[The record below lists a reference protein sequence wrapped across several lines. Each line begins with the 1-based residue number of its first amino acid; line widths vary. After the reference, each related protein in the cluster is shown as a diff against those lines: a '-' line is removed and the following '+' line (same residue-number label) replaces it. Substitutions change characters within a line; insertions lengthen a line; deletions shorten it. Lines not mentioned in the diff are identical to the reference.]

1 MNAAA
6 ATRSR
11 VVAAVAALSM
21 LAAGCAYTTPEL
33 HASIPPNSEA
43 STILAANGT
52 ELTTLHA
59 GENRTEITLDE
70 VPEHVQNAIVAAEDR
85 RFWTHIG
92 IDVRG
97 ILRALRRNVDEGAV
111 VEGGST
117 ITQQFVKNAI
127 IGSDRT
133 LDRKI
138 EEASLAIQ
146 VERQFTKEEI
156 LESYLNT
163 IYFGAGAYGIEA
175 AAQIYF
181 GIPAADLDIAQGALL
196 AGLIKAPST
205 YDPFVNAEG
214 AIERRTFVLDAMAD
228 EGYISADEAEQL
240 AQTDIVLATPDPES
254 TYDGAYF
261 VEEVKRFIL
270 EHPAFG
276 RTYEERARLLFTG
289 GLTIETTLDLRL
301 QALAEASMERVL
313 VDPFDDPDGALV
325 AMDPATGQVKAMV
338 GGRDFFDGGPQS
350 KFNLATQGQRPS
362 GSSFKPIVLAAALE
376 EGMELST
383 RYSAPAHMDIE
394 VTGGTWEVENYGGT
408 EGGVVDLVDATVN
421 SYNTAYAQL
430 VMDVGAADAVRVAAG
445 IGIDSPLMAVPS
457 AVLGANDVSP
467 LDMASAYSSFAN
479 RGVHNDPVFV
489 TRVLG
494 PDGEVIYQHAP
505 SPLRVLERET
515 ADQVTQVLQQVISRG
530 TGVRARIGRPAAGKT
545 GTGQNWADAWFVG
558 YTPELVTSV
567 WVGFA
572 EGQVPMVPPTTRI
585 RVTGGTWPAEV
596 WQMFMTSALAE
607 TPASDFELGDP
618 IEDEPSADD
627 SAGDSQDRVDAGDDA
642 AAADE
647 VVAPGELVSDVVG
660 MRSDLASDIL
670 TRAGFVV
677 STESVPDD
685 QYPPGVVASMKPSG
699 ESIVPSGS
707 EVVLYVANGQKV
719 RRVPDVLGEGVEA
732 ATAMVLGA
740 GYEVEI
746 VVEAE
751 DNPEA
756 AEIRA
761 GQVWKVDPGTH
772 SPLEPGQTVTI
783 WANPA
788 L

>member
-1 MNAAA
+1 M
-6 ATRSR
+6 
-11 VVAAVAALSM
+11 
-21 LAAGCAYTTPEL
+21 
-33 HASIPPNSEA
+33 
-43 STILAANGT
+43 
-52 ELTTLHA
+52 
-59 GENRTEITLDE
+59 
-70 VPEHVQNAIVAAEDR
+70 
-85 RFWTHIG
+85 
-92 IDVRG
+92 
-97 ILRALRRNVDEGAV
+97 
-111 VEGGST
+111 
-117 ITQQFVKNAI
+117 
-127 IGSDRT
+127 
-133 LDRKI
+133 
-138 EEASLAIQ
+138 
-146 VERQFTKEEI
+146 
-156 LESYLNT
+156 
-163 IYFGAGAYGIEA
+163 
-175 AAQIYF
+175 
-181 GIPAADLDIAQGALL
+181 
-196 AGLIKAPST
+196 
-205 YDPFVNAEG
+205 
-214 AIERRTFVLDAMAD
+214 
-228 EGYISADEAEQL
+228 
-240 AQTDIVLATPDPES
+240 
-254 TYDGAYF
+254 
-261 VEEVKRFIL
+261 
-270 EHPAFG
+270 
-276 RTYEERARLLFTG
+276 
-289 GLTIETTLDLRL
+289 
-301 QALAEASMERVL
+301 
-313 VDPFDDPDGALV
+313 
-325 AMDPATGQVKAMV
+325 
-338 GGRDFFDGGPQS
+338 
-350 KFNLATQGQRPS
+350 
-362 GSSFKPIVLAAALE
+362 
-376 EGMELST
+376 
-383 RYSAPAHMDIE
+383 
-394 VTGGTWEVENYGGT
+394 
-408 EGGVVDLVDATVN
+408 
-421 SYNTAYAQL
+421 
-430 VMDVGAADAVRVAAG
+430 
-445 IGIDSPLMAVPS
+445 
-457 AVLGANDVSP
+457 
-467 LDMASAYSSFAN
+467 
-479 RGVHNDPVFV
+479 
-489 TRVLG
+489 
-494 PDGEVIYQHAP
+494 
-505 SPLRVLERET
+505 
-515 ADQVTQVLQQVISRG
+515 
-530 TGVRARIGRPAAGKT
+530 
-545 GTGQNWADAWFVG
+545 
-558 YTPELVTSV
+558 TSV

-607 TPASDFELGDP
+607 TPASDFELRDP